1 MQWSTPSL
9 ADAAA
14 INRHLNQP
22 STETPRM
29 RTVPLACLL
38 LLYVSTSLAAP
49 MDDTAQATTTQA
61 VTSVHDLETLVVSGA
76 QPGPGMWKVSKGE
89 HVVWVLGVLSPLPK
103 KMEWQAPKVRSVL
116 RQADE
121 VIWPA
126 TLGFTVKINPL
137 QGLLLLPSVP
147 GARKNPDGKQL
158 RDVVSAQDYQRWLD
172 LKARYIGRDRGIESW
187 RPLFAAY
194 RLWKKALAAS
204 ALSEDSVIDPL
215 IKRAARE
222 RKFVQT
228 HPRNMLVITDARA
241 ALKEFKHDDVDDDAC
256 FSKTLD
262 RLETDVASMR
272 QRANAW
278 AVGDLDALRALPYD
292 DQYSTCGQAAMQS
305 PVFRKRMPGDPIVKA
320 HQLWLDAI
328 ETALAKNGV
337 TFAMLPMRQALS
349 ATGPLSKLRA
359 KGYVVEAPVAI
370 TPQTPSAAS
379 DDPLH

>member
-1 MQWSTPSL
+1 M
-9 ADAAA
+9 
-14 INRHLNQP
+14 
-22 STETPRM
+22 RM
-29 RTVPLACLL
+29 APLACLL
-38 LLYVSTSLAAP
+38 LLYVSTALAVP
-49 MDDTAQATTTQA
+49 MDDTAQTTTTQA
-61 VTSVHDLETLVVSGA
+61 GTSVHNLETLVVSGA

-103 KMEWQAPKVRSVL
+103 KMEWQAPKVKSVL

-126 TLGFTVKINPL
+126 TLGFTVKVNPL

-158 RDVVSAQDYQRWLD
+158 RDVVSAQDYQRWLE
-172 LKARYIGRDRGIESW
+172 LKARYIGRDRSIESW

-194 RLWKKALAAS
+194 RLWKKALDAS
-204 ALSEDSVIDPL
+204 ALSETSVIDPL

-228 HPRNMLVITDARA
+228 HPRNMLVITDARV

-278 AVGDLDALRALPYD
+278 AIGDLAALRALPYD

-320 HQLWLDAI
+320 HQLWLDAV
-328 ETALAKNGV
+328 EKALANNQV
-337 TFAMLPMRQALS
+337 TFAMLTMRQALS
-349 ATGPLSKLRA
+349 SNGPLAKLQA
-359 KGYVVEAPVAI
+359 KGYLVEAPTPVALPAPVAPSDS
-370 TPQTPSAAS
+370 TP
-379 DDPLH
+379 H